1 MYKRQPQRRESPSI
15 ASASKGTPISSS
27 RGTSHGSVYPYDRR
41 IPLAFYGAGFEEG
54 IDYLEASSADIAP
67 TLLELIGVPFDADA
81 MDGLSR
87 L

>member
-1 MYKRQPQRRESPSI
+1 MVVQPSPWTLI
-15 ASASKGTPISSS
+15 NSS